1 MAETP
6 DPLPVSTSA
15 VVDEPKKEVAKKE
28 AARKELSVPELK
40 ALLNSYAQ
48 VKLAELKAL
57 ACRITA
63 AQFKKA
69 RGVGGPASAAPRR
82 SG

>member
-1 MAETP
+1 MAEVSE
-6 DPLPVSTSA
+6 PLPVSTSA
-15 VVDEPKKEVAKKE
+15 VVDEPKKEATQH
-28 AARKELSVPELK
+28 KELSVPELK

-48 VKLAELKAL
+48 VKLLELKTL
-57 ACRITA
+57 AARISA

-69 RGVGGPASAAPRR
+69 RGAGRRPRAPPRR